1 MLNKDIYLNIP
12 INQKTNEIISMAEVI
27 TILNVNS
34 TSNWCIVSEFG
45 FDCPTCGGCSS
56 CIVNPDQCKNI
67 LRGIKKKYIQE
78 LKNVRT
84 KNTTSCRN

>member
-12 INQKTNEIISMAEVI
+12 INIKTGDIISMAEVI
-27 TILNVNS
+27 TILKANS

-67 LRGIKKKYIQE
+67 LKSIKKKSIQE
-78 LKNVRT
+78 FK
-84 KNTTSCRN
+84 KCQS